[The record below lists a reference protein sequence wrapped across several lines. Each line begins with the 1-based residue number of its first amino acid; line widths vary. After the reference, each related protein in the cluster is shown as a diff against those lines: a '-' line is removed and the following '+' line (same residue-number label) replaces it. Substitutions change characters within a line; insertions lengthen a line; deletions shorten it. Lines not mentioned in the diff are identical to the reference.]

1 MIDRL
6 KQFFTAEIA
15 NKDGG
20 NEHQQ
25 QLAAASLMVEIM
37 VIDRQLESTERNVI
51 QQLLQKQFELNDGE
65 IERLIELAQQEVEEA
80 TSLFQFTRLINDHF
94 KAEEKVGLVENL
106 WRVAYAD
113 DHLDK
118 HEEAMIRRISQL
130 LYVSHSDFIRAKHLA
145 KKHSSSKQQH

>member
-1 MIDRL
+1 LIDRL
-6 KQFFTAEIA
+6 TQFFTAEIA
-15 NKDGG
+15 NKEGDH
-20 NEHQQ
+20 EHQQ

-37 VIDRQLESTERNVI
+37 VIDRELESTERNVI
-51 QQLLQKQFELNDGE
+51 QQLLQKQFELNDSE

>member
-15 NKDGG
+15 NKEGG
-20 NEHQQ
+20 SEHQQ

-37 VIDRQLESTERNVI
+37 VIDRQLESSERHVI
-51 QQLLQKQFELNDGE
+51 QQLLQKQFELSDGE
-65 IERLIELAQQEVEEA
+65 IERLIELAHQEVEEA

-118 HEEAMIRRISQL
+118 HEEAMIRRIADL
-130 LYVSHSDFIRAKHLA
+130 LYVSHSDFIRAKHLVN
-145 KKHSSSKQQH
+145 KDSSGKQQH